1 VPLTDDIV
9 ELLGRIMAQV
19 LSILALSTKAMM
31 NGRISE
37 SNYLFYTSSLVDG
50 ITEKFLRR
58 LTGRTEVEDAVV
70 RLDML
75 TKEESLM
82 MVARNLEVAHRV
94 DEKSDATK
102 VLIENIDGNIKAIDH
117 NLKTTKDGTQRFLSF
132 FILVLVHVLTSQI
145 VTDEVKRLSL
155 HKGAVGRED

>member
-31 NGRISE
+31 DGRIGE
-37 SNYLFYTSSLVDG
+37 SNYLFYTTFLADE
-50 ITEKFLRR
+50 ITEKVLKR
-58 LTGRTEVEDAVV
+58 LTGRTEIEDAVV

-82 MVARNLEVAHRV
+82 MMTRNLELAHRV
-94 DEKSDATK
+94 DRKSDTTK
-102 VLIENIDGNIKAIDH
+102 VLIEDIDGNINAIDH
-117 NLKTTKDGTQRFLSF
+117 NLKTTKDGTQRFLSVF
-132 FILVLVHVLTSQI
+132 VLVLIHVLPSQI
-145 VTDEVKRLSL
+145 ATDEVKRLSL
-155 HKGAVGRED
+155 HKGAVGH